1 MLKKSISGIRG
12 IINKDFKR
20 IQIVKFARAFSI
32 YTKRSDCII
41 GHDTRNTHKFV
52 KNAVIEGLGYEG
64 SKIYDLE
71 FASTPEIFRT
81 VKQKRK
87 TGIAITASHNPPEW
101 NGLKFI
107 YRGRGLYETE
117 FSELLK
123 IYNNIKKTSESNLK
137 YSINTINSDYI
148 TAIKKEIGDQPLN
161 ELKIALDCGGGIT
174 SLFIKKIFQN
184 IGCELLV
191 INDKPG
197 VFTRDLDP
205 GTDKLDKL
213 RQEIKDKEY
222 DIGFAFDCDGDRLVI
237 VDKNGNKLLP
247 DHTLILALLYMIEN
261 YRIKNIAVSIDTS
274 ILIQKIADKNNIKL
288 HYTKVGESNVIKKIE
303 EKKCD
308 FGGEGSSGGVIIP
321 KFVSCR
327 DGVLA
332 ACLISKFLSKIDL
345 TKITNNFLNSYQIRR
360 KINFPINLF
369 SLITESIAK
378 EKKCE
383 LIDGVK
389 IWESKNS
396 WVLIRPSNTENI
408 LRLSVESQN
417 KSEADRLANIYT
429 DMINQIQQ

>member
-12 IINKDFKR
+12 IINKDLKR
-20 IQIVKFARAFSI
+20 RQIVEFARAFSI

-41 GHDTRNTHKFV
+41 GHDTRNTYKFV
-52 KNAVIEGLGYEG
+52 KNAVIEGLGNEG

-81 VKQKRK
+81 VRQKHN
-87 TGIAITASHNPPEW
+87 TGIVITASHNPPEW

-123 IYNNIKKTSESNLK
+123 IYSNIKKASESNVK
-137 YSINTINSDYI
+137 YNINKINSDYI
-148 TAIKKEIGDQPLN
+148 NAIKKEIGNQHLN
-161 ELKIALDCGGGIT
+161 GLKIALDCGGGIT

-213 RQEIKDKEY
+213 RQEIKDRKY
-222 DIGFAFDCDGDRLVI
+222 DIGFAFDCDGDRVVI
-237 VDKNGNKLLP
+237 VDNNGNKLLP

-261 YRIKNIAVSIDTS
+261 YKIRDIAVSIDTS
-274 ILIQKIADKNNIKL
+274 ILIQKIAYKNNIKL

-332 ACLISKFLSKIDL
+332 SCLISKFLSRRDL

-369 SLITESIAK
+369 YLITESISK

-383 LIDGVK
+383 LIDGIK
-389 IWESKNS
+389 IWESKSS
-396 WVLIRPSNTENI
+396 WVLIRPSNTENV
-408 LRLSVESQN
+408 LRLSVESKT
-417 KSEADRLANIYT
+417 KSEADILVDKYT